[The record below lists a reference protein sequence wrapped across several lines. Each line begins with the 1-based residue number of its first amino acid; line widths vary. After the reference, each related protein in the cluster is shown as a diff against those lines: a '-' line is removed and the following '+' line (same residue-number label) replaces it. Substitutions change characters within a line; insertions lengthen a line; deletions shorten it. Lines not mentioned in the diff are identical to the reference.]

1 MDGKIHGTQIWFEE
15 DGAKLREVV
24 FENGKQISE
33 KKLKEVA
40 DEKPAEEQK
49 PVKALFEK

>member
-1 MDGKIHGTQIWFEE
+1 MEQSLG
-15 DGAKLREVV
+15 EVV

-49 PVKALFEK
+49 PVKAPIREVTHDELEKRDEI